1 VSARDRPAQ
10 PVRVELT
17 LHPDALLEPT
27 QLRAAAAKAAQLNEA
42 RVQDVRIVRRAIDAR
57 RRQVRVQ
64 LLVDVFTAVPA
75 AERARQ
81 PLALPALTGAPEV
94 LIVGAGPAGLF
105 CAWRLAQLGVR
116 AHVLDRGQAVA
127 QRRRDVARLSQR
139 GVLDEESNYC
149 FGEGGAGTFS
159 DGKLYTRANKRGP
172 VRDVLEALCA
182 YGASDEILR
191 DARPHIGTNRLPRV
205 VGALRTHLESAG
217 QQVTFGARVISLVR
231 RNGRVAGVQLADGS
245 ALEARAVV
253 LATGHSAADVYRMLH
268 AAGAELVAKPFAI
281 GVRVEHAQSFIDR
294 TQYGELAGHPAL
306 GAAAYRL
313 VERAGDVGVFSFCM
327 CPGGY
332 IVPAATSQG
341 QQVVNGWSPSARRG
355 RFANSGL
362 VVEVGPAQL
371 AAAGL
376 DPTDPFAGLSLQRQ
390 LEESAYQ
397 AGGGAFVAPAQRLSD
412 LLAGRASSA
421 LPETS
426 YPRGVAPARL
436 DQLLGV
442 LAAPLREA
450 LARIERKLRGF
461 AGVDAVAV
469 GLESRTSAPL
479 RVVRDPVSLQ
489 AAGLLGLYP
498 AAEGAGYA
506 GGIMSAALDGLRIA
520 DAAAI
525 TIASGATAGARTR
538 G

>member
-1 VSARDRPAQ
+1 MSARDRPDQ
-10 PVRVELT
+10 PVRVELS
-17 LHPDALLEPT
+17 LHPDALLDPAR
-27 QLRAAAAKAAQLNEA
+27 LRAAAAKAAQLNEA

-57 RRQVRVQ
+57 RRNVRVQ

-75 AERARQ
+75 ALDAPQ
-81 PLALPALTGAPEV
+81 PLALSALSGAPAV

-116 AHVLDRGQAVA
+116 AHVLDRGQGVA
-127 QRRRDVARLSQR
+127 QRRRDVALLSQR
-139 GVLDEESNYC
+139 GQLDEESNYC

-205 VGALRTHLESAG
+205 VGALRAHLESAG
-217 QQVTFGARVISLVR
+217 QLVTFGARVIGLLQR
-231 RNGRVAGVQLADGS
+231 GGRVAGVQLADGS
-245 ALEARAVV
+245 TLDARAVV

-268 AAGAELVAKPFAI
+268 AAGAQLEPKPFAI
-281 GVRVEHAQSFIDR
+281 GVRVEHAQAFIDR

-376 DPTDPFAGLSLQRQ
+376 EPGDPFSGLGLQQQ
-390 LEESAYQ
+390 LEARAYE
-397 AGGGAFVAPAQRLSD
+397 AGGGEFVAPAQRLSD

-442 LAAPLREA
+442 LGPPLRDA

-461 AGVDAVAV
+461 AGADAVAV

-479 RVVRDPVSLQ
+479 RVARDSQSLQ
-489 AAGLLGLYP
+489 AA
-498 AAEGAGYA
+498 
-506 GGIMSAALDGLRIA
+506 
-520 DAAAI
+520 
-525 TIASGATAGARTR
+525 
-538 G
+538 